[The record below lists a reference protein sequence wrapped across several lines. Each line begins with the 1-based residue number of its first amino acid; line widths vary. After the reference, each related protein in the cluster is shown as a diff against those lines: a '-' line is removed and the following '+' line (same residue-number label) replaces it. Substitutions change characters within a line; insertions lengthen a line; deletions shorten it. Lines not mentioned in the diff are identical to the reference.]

1 MRGQLPA
8 VLAAAVAPLVERIAT
23 LTRTVPRYDR
33 EVADLARFRYPET
46 ARLTPVRSIG
56 ALTALTVVRVLE
68 DPTRLAH
75 SRAVGP
81 YLGLVPK
88 RAQSG
93 MRLPELPLPKTG
105 DRLLRRRLVSAA
117 QYLLGPF
124 GGASDLR
131 RWGLARIEPAGKNG
145 KNRIVVAVARKLGGV
160 RHRLWVTGAPYEPL
174 GFTAQAA

>member
-1 MRGQLPA
+1 MRGQLPT
-8 VLAAAVAPLVERIAT
+8 VLAAALAPVVELIAT
-23 LTRTVPRYDR
+23 ITRTLQGFDR

-46 ARLTPVRSIG
+46 ARRTQVRSIG
-56 ALTALTVVRVLE
+56 ALTALTFVLVLE
-68 DPTRLAH
+68 DPTRFAH

-93 MRLPELPLPKTG
+93 MRLPELHSTKAG
-105 DRLLRRRLVSAA
+105 DRLLRRLLVSAA

-124 GGASDLR
+124 GGDSDLR
-131 RWGLARIEPAGKNG
+131 RWGLARIEQAGKNG
-145 KNRIVVAVARKLGGV
+145 KKRIVVAVARKLAV
-160 RHRLWVTGAPYEPL
+160 LLHRLWVTGAPYEPL